1 MSEVTVVVPSWNGE
15 LLLTSCLESLRR
27 QTMRPAAVV
36 VIDNGS
42 TDDSRAM
49 LSRSFEEIEV
59 IRLERNRGF
68 ARAVNA
74 GIRASRTGLV
84 ALLNND
90 AEAEPGWLEALVA
103 ALDGDRVG
111 MVASKILDADDPAR
125 IDGIGL
131 EVNAEGD
138 PRQIGRGEP
147 DGPTFAAPRE
157 VFGPIAAAALYRREL
172 FEEIGP
178 FDERFFAYLEDV
190 DLAWRAR
197 RAGWRCVYAP
207 GAVVRHRRASTA
219 RRIPRRIRYLVWR
232 NHVWLLAKNADPS
245 DFRRYAI
252 RQARRDAADV
262 GRLASR
268 GRVGDALLLVGA
280 RAAAVVRLPWMLRQ
294 RRAVDTD
301 RGVETTEVV
310 V

>member
-1 MSEVTVVVPSWNGE
+1 MNHVSVVVPSWNGRR
-15 LLLTSCLESLRR
+15 LLTPCLESLRR
-27 QTMRPAAVV
+27 QTVPPAGVV

-42 TDDSRAM
+42 TDGSPAM
-49 LSRSFEEIEV
+49 LARSFPEVEV

-68 ARAVNA
+68 AAAVNV
-74 GIRASRTGLV
+74 GIRATETSLV

-90 AEAEPGWLEALVA
+90 AVAEPGWLEALVA

-111 MVASKILDADDPAR
+111 MVASKILDADDPRR

-131 EVNAEGD
+131 EVDAEGH
-138 PRQIGRGEP
+138 PRQIGQQQP
-147 DGPTFAAPRE
+147 DGPPFDSPRE

-172 FEEIGP
+172 FEEIGV

-219 RRIPRRIRYLVWR
+219 RRMPRRVRYLVWR
-232 NHVWLLAKNADPS
+232 NHVWLMAKNAGP
-245 DFRRYAI
+245 RRFAPYAI
-252 RQARRDAADV
+252 RQARRDVAQLLRSLAG
-262 GRLASR
+262 GRPE
-268 GRVGDALLLVGA
+268 DALLLVAA
-280 RAAAVVRLPWMLRQ
+280 RAAGVARLPWVLRHHHT
-294 RRAVDTD
+294 A
-301 RGVETTEVV
+301 RGETRVERTEVV
-310 V
+310 S